1 MDILVTGASGYIG
14 GRLIPE
20 LLAAG
25 HRVRAA
31 SRHPDGLARFD
42 WYDDVETVRAD
53 LSDPSSLAEAVD
65 GIEVIYYLVHSMG
78 DSTGTSFEDSESDAA
93 TNLAEA
99 AAAAGASRIIYL
111 SGMHPPDRDLE
122 DLSQHMRSRERVARI
137 LLECDVP
144 AVVLRAATVIGSGSA
159 SFEIIRH
166 LTERLPVMVAPRW
179 INNRIEPISVRDVL
193 HYLVHAADADTLDG
207 VNDQFDVGCGQTY
220 RFSDLLR
227 IYGRIRGLRRLI
239 AAVPVPLPMDQLSGG
254 WIGLVTPVPRSL
266 AVPLAQSMAEDAVT
280 TDGHRIRDVL
290 PDPPEGLA
298 DYPTAVRRALQR
310 EATGE
315 VPTSWD
321 RSWQSARLSGDG
333 SPSAPSALSALSGE
347 LPTDPD
353 WSGETV
359 YTDSREARTTAT
371 VEQVWRVVESIGG
384 RNGWYSTPL
393 LWNVRG
399 IMDRLVGGP
408 GLGGRRDP
416 RHLATGDRVDWWRV
430 ERIDRPNLLV
440 LRAEMKVSGQA
451 WLILRVDRE
460 DEKDEE
466 NAVDGGAATTVYRQD
481 AVFLPRGLRGRAYWW
496 VVAPFHAAVFPLMK
510 RNIIAAAAA
519 E

>member
-31 SRHPDGLARFD
+31 SRHPDGLTRFD
-42 WYDDVETVRAD
+42 WYDDVDAVRAD

-65 GIEVIYYLVHSMG
+65 GVEVIYYLVHSMG
-78 DSTGTSFEDSESDAA
+78 DSAGTSFEDAESAAA

-99 AAAAGASRIIYL
+99 AATAGASRIIYL

-137 LLECDVP
+137 LLEGDVP

-179 INNRIEPISVRDVL
+179 INNRIEPVSVRDVL
-193 HYLVHAADADTLDG
+193 HYLVHAADAGSLDG

-290 PDPPEGLA
+290 PDPPGGLA

-321 RSWQSARLSGDG
+321 RSWQSTDVG
-333 SPSAPSALSALSGE
+333 GE

-371 VEQVWRVVESIGG
+371 VEQVWQVVESIGG

-416 RHLATGDRVDWWRV
+416 RHLASGDRVDWWRV
-430 ERIDRPNLLV
+430 ERIDRPHLLV

-451 WLILRVDRE
+451 WLILRVDGADR
-460 DEKDEE
+460 
-466 NAVDGGAATTVYRQD
+466 ADGADGAPATTVYRQD

-510 RNIIAAAAA
+510 RNIIAAAAR

>member
-31 SRHPDGLARFD
+31 SRHPDGLTRFD
-42 WYDDVETVRAD
+42 WYDDVDAVRAD
-53 LSDPSSLAEAVD
+53 LSDPSSLAAAVD
-65 GIEVIYYLVHSMG
+65 GVEVVYYLVHSMG
-78 DSTGTSFEDSESDAA
+78 DGTGTSFEDAESTAA

-99 AAAAGASRIIYL
+99 AAAAGVSRIIYL
-111 SGMHPPDRDLE
+111 SGMHPPDRALE
-122 DLSQHMRSRERVARI
+122 ELSQHMRSRERVARI
-137 LLECDVP
+137 LLGGTVP

-166 LTERLPVMVAPRW
+166 LTERLPVMVAPQW
-179 INNRIEPISVRDVL
+179 INNRIEPVSVRDVL
-193 HYLVHAADADTLDG
+193 HYLVHAADAVGLDG

-239 AAVPVPLPMDQLSGG
+239 TAVPVPLPVDQLSGG

-280 TDGHRIRDVL
+280 TDSHRIRDVL
-290 PDPPEGLA
+290 PDPPGGLA
-298 DYPTAVRRALQR
+298 DYPTAIRRALQR

-321 RSWQSARLSGDG
+321 RSWQSTDVGAES
-333 SPSAPSALSALSGE
+333 
-347 LPTDPD
+347 PTDPD

-359 YTDSREARTTAT
+359 YSDSREARTTAT

-430 ERIDRPNLLV
+430 ERIDRPHLLV

-451 WLILRVDRE
+451 WLILRVDE
-460 DEKDEE
+460 
-466 NAVDGGAATTVYRQD
+466 ADGADGDWATTVYRQD

-510 RNIIAAAAA
+510 RNIIAAAAR

>member
-25 HRVRAA
+25 HHVRAA
-31 SRHPDGLARFD
+31 SRHPDGLKRFT
-42 WYDDVETVRAD
+42 WYDDVVPVHAD
-53 LSDPSSLAEAVD
+53 LADRRSLDRAVEGVD
-65 GIEVIYYLVHSMG
+65 VIFYLAHSMG
-78 DSTGTSFEDSESDAA
+78 DQSGSATSFEDAESEAA
-93 TNLAEA
+93 TNLADA
-99 AAAAGASRIIYL
+99 AAAAGGAGGVSRIIYL
-111 SGMHPPDRDLE
+111 SGMHPPGHDLQE
-122 DLSQHMRSRERVARI
+122 LSQHMRSRERVARI
-137 LLECDVP
+137 LLAGDVP

-166 LTERLPVMVAPRW
+166 LTERLPVMTAPQW

-193 HYLVHAADADTLDG
+193 YYLAVAADTEALEG
-207 VNDQFDVGCGQTY
+207 VNDQFDIGCGETY

-227 IYGRIRGLRRLI
+227 TYGRIRGLRRLI
-239 AAVPVPLPMDQLSGG
+239 TAVPVPLPMDQLSGG

-266 AVPLAQSMAEDAVT
+266 AVPLAQSMAEDAVS
-280 TDGHRIRDVL
+280 TDGHRIADYI
-290 PDPPEGLA
+290 PDPPGGLA
-298 DYPTAVRRALQR
+298 DYPTAVRRALHR

-321 RSWQSARLSGDG
+321 RSWQHSSDDT
-333 SPSAPSALSALSGE
+333 PSVE

-359 YTDSREARTTAT
+359 YSDSREARTDVPA
-371 VEQVWRVVESIGG
+371 EQVWRIVEAIGG
-384 RNGWYSTPL
+384 RNGWYATPL

-399 IMDRLVGGP
+399 VFDRLVGGP

-416 RHLATGDRVDWWRV
+416 RTLVTGDRVDWWRV
-430 ERIDRPNLLV
+430 ERIERPHLLV

-451 WLILRVDRE
+451 WLILRVDR
-460 DEKDEE
+460 DAD
-466 NAVDGGAATTVYRQD
+466 TTVYRQD

-496 VVAPFHAAVFPLMK
+496 LVSPFHAAVFPLMK

-519 E
+519 G

>member
-42 WYDDVETVRAD
+42 WYDDVDTVRAD
-53 LSDPSSLAEAVD
+53 LSDPSSLTQSVD

-78 DSTGTSFEDSESDAA
+78 DGTGTSFEDAESDAA
-93 TNLAEA
+93 MNLAEA
-99 AAAAGASRIIYL
+99 AAAAGVSRIIYL
-111 SGMHPPDRDLE
+111 SGMHPPNRDLE
-122 DLSQHMRSRERVARI
+122 DLSRHMRSRERVARI
-137 LLECDVP
+137 LLEGDVP

-166 LTERLPVMVAPRW
+166 LTERLPVMVAPQW

-193 HYLVHAADADTLDG
+193 HYLVHAAGADTLDG

-239 AAVPVPLPMDQLSGG
+239 TAVPVPLPMDQLSGG

-290 PDPPEGLA
+290 PDPPGGLA

-321 RSWQSARLSGDG
+321 RSWQSVDVG
-333 SPSAPSALSALSGE
+333 GE

-384 RNGWYSTPL
+384 HNGWYSTPL

-430 ERIDRPNLLV
+430 ERIDRPTLLV

-451 WLILRVDRE
+451 WLILRVDG
-460 DEKDEE
+460 D
-466 NAVDGGAATTVYRQD
+466 AATTVYRQD

-496 VVAPFHAAVFPLMK
+496 GVAPFHAAVFPLMK

>member
-42 WYDDVETVRAD
+42 WYDDVDTVRAD
-53 LSDPSSLAEAVD
+53 LSDPSSLTQAVD

-78 DSTGTSFEDSESDAA
+78 DSIGTSFEDAESDAA
-93 TNLAEA
+93 MNLAEA
-99 AAAAGASRIIYL
+99 AAAAGVSRIIYL
-111 SGMHPPDRDLE
+111 SGMHPPNRDLE
-122 DLSQHMRSRERVARI
+122 DLSRHMRSRERVARI
-137 LLECDVP
+137 LLEGDVP

-166 LTERLPVMVAPRW
+166 LTERLPVMVAPQW

-193 HYLVHAADADTLDG
+193 HYLVHAAGADTLDG

-239 AAVPVPLPMDQLSGG
+239 TAVPVPLPMDQLSGG

-290 PDPPEGLA
+290 PDPPGGLA

-321 RSWQSARLSGDG
+321 RSWQSVDVG
-333 SPSAPSALSALSGE
+333 GE

-384 RNGWYSTPL
+384 HNGWYSTPL

-430 ERIDRPNLLV
+430 ERIDRPTLLV

-460 DEKDEE
+460 DEE
-466 NAVDGGAATTVYRQD
+466 NAVDGDSATTVYRQD

-496 VVAPFHAAVFPLMK
+496 GVAPFHAAVFPLMK

>member
-31 SRHPDGLARFD
+31 SRHPDGLTRFD
-42 WYDDVETVRAD
+42 WYDDVDAVRAD
-53 LSDPSSLAEAVD
+53 LSDPSSLAAAVD
-65 GIEVIYYLVHSMG
+65 GVEVVYYLVHSMG
-78 DSTGTSFEDSESDAA
+78 DSTGTSFEDAESAAA

-99 AAAAGASRIIYL
+99 AAAAGVSRIIYL
-111 SGMHPPDRDLE
+111 SGMHPPDRELE
-122 DLSQHMRSRERVARI
+122 ELSQHMRSRERVARI
-137 LLECDVP
+137 LLGGAVP

-166 LTERLPVMVAPRW
+166 LTERLPVMVAPQW
-179 INNRIEPISVRDVL
+179 INNRIEPVSVRDVL
-193 HYLVHAADADTLDG
+193 HYLVHAADAAGLDG

-239 AAVPVPLPMDQLSGG
+239 TAVPVPLPVDQLSGG

-290 PDPPEGLA
+290 PDPPGGLA

-321 RSWQSARLSGDG
+321 RSWQSTDVGAES
-333 SPSAPSALSALSGE
+333 
-347 LPTDPD
+347 PTDPD

-359 YTDSREARTTAT
+359 YSDSREARTTAT
-371 VEQVWRVVESIGG
+371 MEQVWRVVESIGG

-430 ERIDRPNLLV
+430 ERIDRPHLLV

-451 WLILRVDRE
+451 WLILRVDGT
-460 DEKDEE
+460 
-466 NAVDGGAATTVYRQD
+466 DGADGDRATTIYRQD

-510 RNIIAAAAA
+510 RNIIAAAAR

>member
-31 SRHPDGLARFD
+31 SRHPDGLSRFD
-42 WYDDVETVRAD
+42 WYDDVDAVRAD
-53 LSDPSSLAEAVD
+53 LSDPSSLPAAVD
-65 GIEVIYYLVHSMG
+65 GVEVVYYLVHSMG
-78 DSTGTSFEDSESDAA
+78 DGTGTSFEDAESTAA

-99 AAAAGASRIIYL
+99 AAAAGVSRIMYL

-122 DLSQHMRSRERVARI
+122 ELSQHMRSRERVARI
-137 LLECDVP
+137 LLGGTVP

-166 LTERLPVMVAPRW
+166 LTERLPVMVAPQW
-179 INNRIEPISVRDVL
+179 INNRIEPVSVRDVL
-193 HYLVHAADADTLDG
+193 HYLVHAADAVGLDG

-239 AAVPVPLPMDQLSGG
+239 TAVPVPLPVDQLSGG

-290 PDPPEGLA
+290 PDPPGGLA

-321 RSWQSARLSGDG
+321 RSWQSTDVGAES
-333 SPSAPSALSALSGE
+333 
-347 LPTDPD
+347 PTDPD

-359 YTDSREARTTAT
+359 YSDSREARTTAT

-430 ERIDRPNLLV
+430 ERIDRPHLLV

-451 WLILRVDRE
+451 WLILRVDE
-460 DEKDEE
+460 
-466 NAVDGGAATTVYRQD
+466 ADGADGDRATTVYRQD

-510 RNIIAAAAA
+510 RNIIAAAAR

>member
-25 HRVRAA
+25 HHVRAA
-31 SRHPDGLARFD
+31 SRHPDGLTRFD
-42 WYDDVETVRAD
+42 WYDKVDTVRAD
-53 LSDPSSLAEAVD
+53 LSDASSLAEAVA
-65 GIEVIYYLVHSMG
+65 GVEVIYYLVHSMG
-78 DSTGTSFEDSESDAA
+78 DSAGTSFEDAESDAA
-93 TNLAEA
+93 RNLADA
-99 AAAAGASRIIYL
+99 AAMAGASRIIYL
-111 SGMHPPDRDLE
+111 SGMHPPDRYLE

-137 LLECDVP
+137 LLDGQVP

-166 LTERLPVMVAPRW
+166 LTERLPVMIAPRW
-179 INNRIEPISVRDVL
+179 ISNRIEPVSVRDVL
-193 HYLVHAADADTLDG
+193 HYLVHAADADSLEG
-207 VNDQFDVGCGQTY
+207 VNHQFDLGCGQTY

-239 AAVPVPLPMDQLSGG
+239 IAVPVSLPMDQLSGG
-254 WIGLVTPVPRSL
+254 WIGMVTPVPRLL

-290 PDPPEGLA
+290 PEPPGGPA

-321 RSWQSARLSGDG
+321 RSWQSAGPPGGG
-333 SPSAPSALSALSGE
+333 SPSALSGE

-371 VEQVWRVVESIGG
+371 VEQVWQVVESIGG

-416 RHLATGDRVDWWRV
+416 RHLVAGDRLDWWRV

-440 LRAEMKVSGQA
+440 LRAEMKVSGRA
-451 WLILRVDRE
+451 WLILRVDRAQE
-460 DEKDEE
+460 
-466 NAVDGGAATTVYRQD
+466 DGGTITVYRQD
-481 AVFLPRGLRGRAYWW
+481 AVFLPRGLRGRVYWW

-510 RNIIAAAAA
+510 RNIIAAAT

>member
-31 SRHPDGLARFD
+31 SRHPDGLSRFD
-42 WYDDVETVRAD
+42 WFDRVEVVRAD
-53 LSDPSSLAEAVD
+53 LSDPSTLAGAVD
-65 GIEVIYYLVHSMG
+65 GIEVVYYLVHSMG
-78 DSTGTSFEDSESDAA
+78 DGPGTRFEDAESAA
-93 TNLAEA
+93 ARNLADA
-99 AAAAGASRIIYL
+99 AAAAGVARIIYL
-111 SGMHPPDRDLE
+111 SGIHPPGHELE

-137 LLECDVP
+137 LLADAVP
-144 AVVLRAATVIGSGSA
+144 TVVLRAATVIGSGSA

-166 LTERLPVMVAPRW
+166 LTERLPVMIAPQW

-193 HYLVHAADADTLDG
+193 HYLVKAADAAELIG
-207 VNDQFDVGCGQTY
+207 ANEEFDVGCGTTY

-227 IYGRIRGLRRLI
+227 LYGKIRGLRRAI

-254 WIGLVTPVPRSL
+254 WIGLVTPVPRAL
-266 AVPLAQSMAEDAVT
+266 AVPLAQSMAKHAVV
-280 TDGHRIRDVL
+280 TDGHRIRDL
-290 PDPPEGLA
+290 IPDPPGGLA
-298 DYPTAVRRALQR
+298 DYQTAVRRALHR
-310 EATGE
+310 ETTGV

-321 RSWQSARLSGDG
+321 QSWQHTALTTEESASV
-333 SPSAPSALSALSGE
+333 E
-347 LPTDPD
+347 LPTDPT

-359 YTDSREARTTAT
+359 YTDSREARTSVPVDA
-371 VEQVWRVVESIGG
+371 VWRVVESIGG

-399 IMDRLVGGP
+399 VLDRMVGGP

-416 RHLATGDRVDWWRV
+416 HRLATGDRVDWWRV
-430 ERIDRPNLLV
+430 ERIERPHLLV
-440 LRAEMKVSGQA
+440 LRAEMKISGKA
-451 WLILRVDRE
+451 WLILRVDTE
-460 DEKDEE
+460 D
-466 NAVDGGAATTVYRQD
+466 NGSQSTSVYRQD

-496 VVAPFHAAVFPLMK
+496 IVSPFHAAVFPLMK
-510 RNIIAAAAA
+510 RNIINAAG
-519 E
+519 

>member
-14 GRLIPE
+14 GRLIPD

-25 HRVRAA
+25 HHVRAA
-31 SRHPDGLARFD
+31 SRNPDGLRRFS
-42 WYDDVETVRAD
+42 WYEDVEPVRAD
-53 LSDPSSLAEAVD
+53 LSDPASLTDAVAGTD
-65 GIEVIYYLVHSMG
+65 VVYYLVHSMG
-78 DSTGTSFEDSESDAA
+78 SGDAEFEEAESSAA
-93 TNLAEA
+93 TNLASA
-99 AAAAGASRIIYL
+99 AASAGVSRIIYL

-137 LLECDVP
+137 LLGGDVP

-179 INNRIEPISVRDVL
+179 ISNLIEPVSVRDVL
-193 HYLVHAADADTLDG
+193 HYLTHAADAAALEG
-207 VNDQFDVGCGQTY
+207 VNDAFDVGCGETY
-220 RFSDLLR
+220 RFADLLK
-227 IYGRIRGLRRLI
+227 IYGRIRGLRRLVL
-239 AAVPVPLPMDQLSGG
+239 AVPVPLPVDHLSGG

-266 AVPLAQSMAEDAVT
+266 AVPLAQSMAEDAVA
-280 TDGHRIRDVL
+280 TDGHRIRGLL
-290 PDPPEGLA
+290 PDPPGGLA

-321 RSWQSARLSGDG
+321 RSWQDAHST
-333 SPSAPSALSALSGE
+333 E

-359 YTDSREARTTAT
+359 YTDSREARTSAS
-371 VEQVWRVVESIGG
+371 VDRVWQVVESIGG
-384 RNGWYSTPL
+384 HNGWYSTPL

-399 IMDRLVGGP
+399 ILDRLAGGP

-430 ERIDRPNLLV
+430 ERMERPNLLV
-440 LRAEMKVSGQA
+440 LRAEMKVNGEA
-451 WLILRVDRE
+451 WLILRVDP
-460 DEKDEE
+460 DGSS
-466 NAVDGGAATTVYRQD
+466 GGAGGSGTVYRQD
-481 AVFLPRGLRGRAYWW
+481 AVFRPRGLRGRAYWW
-496 VVAPFHAAVFPLMK
+496 LVAPFHAAVFPLMK
-510 RNIIAAAAA
+510 RNIIAAAA
-519 E
+519 EE

>member
-31 SRHPDGLARFD
+31 SRHPDGLTRFD
-42 WYDDVETVRAD
+42 WYDEVDTVRAD
-53 LSDPSSLAEAVD
+53 LSDPSSLAEAVA
-65 GIEVIYYLVHSMG
+65 GVEIIYYLVHSMG
-78 DSTGTSFEDSESDAA
+78 DGTGTGFEDAESDAA
-93 TNLAEA
+93 MTLADA

-111 SGMHPPDRDLE
+111 SGMHPPDRDLA

-137 LLECDVP
+137 LLDSPVP

-193 HYLVHAADADTLDG
+193 HYLVHAADADSLEG
-207 VNDQFDVGCGQTY
+207 VNDQFDIGCGQTY

-290 PDPPEGLA
+290 PDPPGGLA

-321 RSWQSARLSGDG
+321 RSWQSTDVG
-333 SPSAPSALSALSGE
+333 GE

-371 VEQVWRVVESIGG
+371 VEQVWQVVESIGG

-416 RHLATGDRVDWWRV
+416 RHLAAGDRVDWWRV
-430 ERIDRPNLLV
+430 ERIDRPTLLV

-451 WLILRVDRE
+451 WLILRVDR
-460 DEKDEE
+460 DEADEADE
-466 NAVDGGAATTVYRQD
+466 GTTTVYRQD

>member
-25 HRVRAA
+25 HHVRAA

-42 WYDDVETVRAD
+42 WYDDVDTVCAD
-53 LSDPSSLAEAVD
+53 LSDPSSLTQAVGGVD
-65 GIEVIYYLVHSMG
+65 VVYYLVHSMG
-78 DSTGTSFEDSESDAA
+78 DSAGTSFEDAESDAA
-93 TNLAEA
+93 TNLSEA

-111 SGMHPPDRDLE
+111 SGMHPPDRNLE

-137 LLECDVP
+137 LLEGDVP

-193 HYLVHAADADTLDG
+193 HYLVHAADADDLDG
-207 VNDQFDVGCGQTY
+207 ANDQFDVGCGQTY

-239 AAVPVPLPMDQLSGG
+239 TAVPVPLPMDQLSGG

-290 PDPPEGLA
+290 PDPPGGLA

-321 RSWQSARLSGDG
+321 RSWQSTDVG
-333 SPSAPSALSALSGE
+333 GE

-371 VEQVWRVVESIGG
+371 VEQVWQVVESIGG

-460 DEKDEE
+460 DGD
-466 NAVDGGAATTVYRQD
+466 DGGDGDAATTVYRQD

>member
-20 LLAAG
+20 LLTAG

-42 WYDDVETVRAD
+42 WYDDVDTVRAD

-78 DSTGTSFEDSESDAA
+78 DSIGTSFEDAESDAA
-93 TNLAEA
+93 MNLAEA
-99 AAAAGASRIIYL
+99 AAAAGVSRIIYL
-111 SGMHPPDRDLE
+111 SGMHPPNRDLE
-122 DLSQHMRSRERVARI
+122 DLSRHMRSRERVARI
-137 LLECDVP
+137 LLEGDVP

-166 LTERLPVMVAPRW
+166 LTERLPVMVAPQW

-193 HYLVHAADADTLDG
+193 HYLVHAAGADTLDG

-239 AAVPVPLPMDQLSGG
+239 TAVPVPLPMDQLSGG

-266 AVPLAQSMAEDAVT
+266 AVPLAQSMAEDAVA

-290 PDPPEGLA
+290 PDPPDGLA

-321 RSWQSARLSGDG
+321 RSWQSTDVG
-333 SPSAPSALSALSGE
+333 GE

-359 YTDSREARTTAT
+359 YTDSRDARTTAT

-451 WLILRVDRE
+451 WLILRVGGDG
-460 DEKDEE
+460 KD
-466 NAVDGGAATTVYRQD
+466 AATTVYRQD